1 MNINNDSSE
10 IKMNWT
16 FALVVS
22 VVIHVVGLG
31 LFMLCSDS
39 PKDVDDSEAQEEV
52 IPHTSR
58 NTDDGNLEP
67 VSDTAQ
73 TSIPTPT
80 TTPATRTSTPT
91 SAPASRTNQ
100 SRTTVRVPA
109 ASTAGST
116 SHASATPASG
126 ASSRAADTGASTPS
140 SVASAS
146 ETKTIVY
153 EVKPGDNLTK
163 IAKKHKC
170 TVTEIAQLNKMKPN
184 NVLWVG
190 LKLKIPAPV
199 E

>member
-52 IPHTSR
+52 SPHTSI
-58 NTDDGNLEP
+58 NTDDGNSVP
-67 VSDTAQ
+67 DGDTAQ
-73 TSIPTPT
+73 TSTPT
-80 TTPATRTSTPT
+80 ATPVNRTSTQ
-91 SAPASRTNQ
+91 APAPAP
-100 SRTTVRVPA
+100 RTTRPRTATRVPA

-184 NVLWVG
+184 KVLWVG

>member
-39 PKDVDDSEAQEEV
+39 PKEADDSEAQEEV
-52 IPHTSR
+52 SPHTSR
-58 NTDDGNLEP
+58 NTDDGNSEP
-67 VSDTAQ
+67 DGDTAQ
-73 TSIPTPT
+73 TSTPT
-80 TTPATRTSTPT
+80 ATPVNRTST
-91 SAPASRTNQ
+91 SAPAPAP
-100 SRTTVRVPA
+100 RTTRPRTATRVPA
-109 ASTAGST
+109 ASTAGSS

-126 ASSRAADTGASTPS
+126 ASSRAADTGASIPS

-146 ETKTIVY
+146 ETKMIVY

-163 IAKKHKC
+163 IAKQHKC

-184 NVLWVG
+184 KVLWVG